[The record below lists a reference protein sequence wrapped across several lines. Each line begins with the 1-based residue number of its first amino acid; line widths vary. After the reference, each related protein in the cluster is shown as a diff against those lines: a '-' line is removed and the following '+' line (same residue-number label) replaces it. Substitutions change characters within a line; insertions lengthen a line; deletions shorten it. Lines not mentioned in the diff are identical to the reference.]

1 MWLYLWQLL
10 IHLGLLLQKIVLELA
25 FHQLNSPVNVLI
37 LVFVK
42 NRQYFLNATPLGYL
56 RFFIVDEILED
67 RDHIDKSSLGGK
79 IIKILIILNCCL
91 INRPEYTIYNLK
103 MFLFFAFAELKFK
116 VLVELASFVAKW
128 LIFN

>member
-1 MWLYLWQLL
+1 M
-10 IHLGLLLQKIVLELA
+10 
-25 FHQLNSPVNVLI
+25 
-37 LVFVK
+37 K
-42 NRQYFLNATPLGYL
+42 NRQYFLNATFLRYLG
-56 RFFIVDEILED
+56 FFIVDEILED

-103 MFLFFAFAELKFK
+103 MFLFFAFAELEFK